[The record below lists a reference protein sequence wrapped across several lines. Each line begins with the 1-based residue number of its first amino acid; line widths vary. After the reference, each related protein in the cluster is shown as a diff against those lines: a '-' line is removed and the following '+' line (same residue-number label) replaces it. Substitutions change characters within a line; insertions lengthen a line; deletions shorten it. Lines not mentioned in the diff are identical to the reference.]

1 MDETSNFLEKKGSKP
16 RERTNNLF
24 KITLQSSISKLMKK
38 FTNKKKNKAI
48 RTWSCFIGKQFHRK
62 GWWTSE

>member
-24 KITLQSSISKLMKK
+24 KITLQSSVSKLMKK

-48 RTWSCFIGKQFHRK
+48 RT
-62 GWWTSE
+62 